1 MIEPQS
7 RILAKLC
14 VYCVIAAIEA
24 PAPHA
29 SSKKRAT
36 DAEDPPAKVRKTNNP
51 DISSDSCSNDF
62 PEPISSGNEPPN
74 SVREPLQSA
83 LQQLLKIFSQYV
95 VTDELTPK
103 IYFIFQFLS
112 LLVQFGG
119 DRIKSVLRL
128 PSGLIQ
134 NVLKIIPIE
143 DLTMG
148 FVVRSHDLTMVTGRQ
163 NAITDLCLLRNIQIR
178 RDSIKL

>member
-24 PAPHA
+24 PAPRGFP
-29 SSKKRAT
+29 KKRST
-36 DAEDPPAKVRKTNNP
+36 DSEDPPSKIRKTNNP
-51 DISSDSCSNDF
+51 DSSDSCSNDF
-62 PEPISSGNEPPN
+62 PEHITSGHEPPHN
-74 SVREPLQSA
+74 VREPLQSA
-83 LQQLLKIFSQYV
+83 LQQLLKVFSQYV

-128 PSGLIQ
+128 PGGLIQ
-134 NVLKIIPIE
+134 SVLKIIPIE